1 MFWKGCGRSDAL
13 LSGTIPGFLGKT
25 GKNHEN
31 MQV

>member
-1 MFWKGCGRSDAL
+1 MYWKECGRSDGL
-13 LSGTIPGFLGKT
+13 LSGTIPAFPGKT